1 MEGFLDVLY
10 EYAQEQGI
18 GPYLETR
25 EYRRATYDL
34 ETDWAC
40 FRSTLTAEQDQ
51 DLAAL
56 LTRERNAEELEEEAV
71 FCCGLS
77 MGIGLGRL

>member
-1 MEGFLDVLY
+1 MKGFLDALY

-18 GPYLETR
+18 APYLETR

-34 ETDWAC
+34 ETDWTA
-40 FRSTLTAEQDQ
+40 FRSTLTAEQDKG
-51 DLAAL
+51 LAAL

>member
-34 ETDWAC
+34 EADWAC
-40 FRSTLTAEQDQ
+40 FRSTLTAEQDR
-51 DLAAL
+51 DLMAL
-56 LTRERNAEELEEEAV
+56 LARERDAGELEEEAV

-77 MGIGLGRL
+77 MGVGLGRL

>member
-18 GPYLETR
+18 APYLETW

-34 ETDWAC
+34 EAEW
-40 FRSTLTAEQDQ
+40 RS
-51 DLAAL
+51 
-56 LTRERNAEELEEEAV
+56 EEHTSELQ
-71 FCCGLS
+71 S
-77 MGIGLGRL
+77 QR

>member
-18 GPYLETR
+18 APYLETR

-34 ETDWAC
+34 EAGWAS
-40 FRSTLTAEQDQ
+40 FRSTLTEKQGQ
-51 DLAAL
+51 GLESLLA
-56 LTRERNAEELEEEAV
+56 REREARYLEEEAV
-71 FCCGLS
+71 FCCALS
-77 MGIGLGRL
+77 MGVELGRL

>member
-10 EYAQEQGI
+10 EYVQEQGVAS
-18 GPYLETR
+18 YLETR

-34 ETDWAC
+34 ETGWAC
-40 FRSTLTAEQDQ
+40 FRSTLTAEQER

-56 LTRERNAEELEEEAV
+56 LARERDAGYMEEEAV
-71 FCCGLS
+71 FCCALS
-77 MGIGLGRL
+77 MGVELGRL

>member
-1 MEGFLDVLY
+1 MEGFLDALY
-10 EYAQEQGI
+10 EYAQEQRI
-18 GPYLETR
+18 APYLETR

-34 ETDWAC
+34 EAEWRA
-40 FRSTLTAEQDQ
+40 FRSTLTAEQDR
-51 DLAAL
+51 DLTAL
-56 LTRERNAEELEEEAV
+56 LARERNAEELEKEAV